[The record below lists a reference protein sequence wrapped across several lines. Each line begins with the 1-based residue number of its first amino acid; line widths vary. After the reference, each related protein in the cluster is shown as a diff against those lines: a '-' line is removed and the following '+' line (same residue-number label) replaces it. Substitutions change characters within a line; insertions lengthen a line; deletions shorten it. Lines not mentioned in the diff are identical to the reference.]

1 MIDYK
6 KLYLEK
12 ELSGAKTSRVIGW
25 IMFLPALIV
34 IKMFIVKTIPPIFIS
49 IASCLLLIMAPIYI
63 IKKNKEIKELKLE
76 LESYKEV
83 QNDKE

>member
-25 IMFLPALIV
+25 IMFLPALIE